1 MSFIKIRVL
10 FFAAA
15 KDKVDCD
22 SLEIQLQESACL
34 SDLMDHLWQKH
45 PQLTPLQPYIR
56 WAVNHQFEENTQRTL
71 NHGDEV
77 ALIPPISGG

>member
-1 MSFIKIRVL
+1 MLFIKIRVL

-15 KDKVDCD
+15 KDKVGCD
-22 SLEIQLQESACL
+22 YLELQLQESACL
-34 SDLMDHLWQKH
+34 SDLMNQLWKNY

-56 WAVNHQFEENTQRTL
+56 WAVNHQFEENKQREL